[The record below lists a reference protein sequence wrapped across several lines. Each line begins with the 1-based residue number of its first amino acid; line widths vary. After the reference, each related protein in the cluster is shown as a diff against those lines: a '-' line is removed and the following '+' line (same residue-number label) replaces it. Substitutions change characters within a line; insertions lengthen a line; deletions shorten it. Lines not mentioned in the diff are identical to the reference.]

1 MAVIKSVDASSPA
14 ERAGVRAGDEL
25 LSIGGHAVR
34 DVLDYKF
41 YGYDAKLDVVVSAHT
56 ISKST
61 RGRSLA
67 SILKATSSTRRGA
80 AQISASSAL
89 SIRCRRICVIRSIS
103 RMTTRACPSS
113 WATIS
118 R

>member
-41 YGYDAKLDVVVSAHT
+41 YGYDAKLDVVVA
-56 ISKST
+56 
-61 RGRSLA
+61 RGGSQRTYHIKKHEGEELGLNFESYL
-67 SILKATSSTRRGA
+67 IDKTRRCSNKCVFCFID
-80 AQISASSAL
+80 QMPPNMRDTLYFL
-89 SIRCRRICVIRSIS
+89 SLIHI
-103 RMTTRACPSS
+103 
-113 WATIS
+113 
-118 R
+118 